1 MTKSPKVVFNTLYTL
16 GLSNPDNKYCNSK
29 RSIKRIKDM
38 YEYYTNEEK
47 RAMSMFDYYD
57 GSLTKD
63 KPMNLILENGKFAT
77 KEEIEKRKNLSIKY
91 LQNSNLWQGVISFN
105 NDYINQNIDIHVLEK
120 ELATKILPMFFKK
133 CGFKDNDKMFYQLAL
148 HTDTDNL
155 HFHFSFMEK
164 EPNYIYSKNKVG
176 YRRSGKLRQEEIDF
190 LKAQIVHTIEKEK
203 IYTPLL
209 RETNKDIEELKKY
222 FNPKEK
228 NYLLKN
234 HKDLLLEEEI
244 LQLGKL
250 LEEYRSGK
258 NTSIKFGSIKNKDIT
273 DLTRKIKNYIF
284 TKPNDN
290 FKLEYANFKTSLN
303 KINSYFY
310 KIYKDN
316 NIRNINI
323 DTTLIDNKNKY
334 VDNYVYNAIVNH
346 AQYYYKK
353 ETSKIKNINENNII
367 QEIILNHYIK
377 NKKQTRKDILKSYL
391 SNYNT
396 KNMFKNKNAIEQ
408 AIKNIN
414 EEMEDA
420 QKEFSKLFE
429 QDYQK

>member
-1 MTKSPKVVFNTLYTL
+1 
-16 GLSNPDNKYCNSK
+16 
-29 RSIKRIKDM
+29 M

-164 EPNYIYSKNKVG
+164 EPNYIYSKNKIG

-203 IYTPLL
+203 IYIPLL

-284 TKPNDN
+284 SKSNDN

-408 AIKNIN
+408 AIKNII
-414 EEMEDA
+414 EELEDA